1 MTAPPTSEPL
11 PRPAA
16 ASYPLASAYSEWADP
31 RFRRLVVVQMAYGYA
46 FSALLVVPK
55 YATAALHA
63 TPDEVGTLMACAGVA
78 IVATTPLLGRWLDG
92 GGARSVMMW
101 GAFVLGVSTLLFA
114 SVSELGP
121 ALYGLRAFHGVASA
135 LIQSATGAFVAAI
148 VPPSRH
154 GRAFASAGAAALMMN
169 AVAPAATEHLAEAYG
184 WRTAFELAATIALAG
199 AAMATLLPALEA
211 APVSVRG
218 PHAPRAKVA
227 LFDAVSAGAFA
238 AGVGFAV
245 ISTFTQPYALALGG
259 RHVASLFVGYTVTVL
274 IVRLGLGG
282 VVDRWGRLQCA
293 VAALA
298 IYALTSA
305 WAAALTPD
313 GLFALGLGFGAAHGL
328 VWPSLSAL
336 TVERASRAHAA
347 SAISRLYGSF
357 SLGGLIAVWAGGWL
371 VKAAGYQ
378 VMFLVAAFAIATGA
392 GVLFR
397 SRPAVIP
404 SNP

>member
-1 MTAPPTSEPL
+1 
-11 PRPAA
+11 
-16 ASYPLASAYSEWADP
+16 
-31 RFRRLVVVQMAYGYA
+31 MAYGYA

-78 IVATTPLLGRWLDG
+78 IVVTTPLLGRWLDG
-92 GGARSVMMW
+92 GGARAVMMW
-101 GAFVLGVSTLLFA
+101 GAFVLGVSTLLLA

-121 ALYGLRAFHGVASA
+121 ALYGLRALHGVASA
-135 LIQSATGAFVAAI
+135 LIQSATGAFVASI
-148 VPPSRH
+148 VPADRH

-199 AAMATLLPALEA
+199 AAMATLLPVLDA
-211 APVSVRG
+211 APVSVRE
-218 PHAPRAKVA
+218 PHAPRARPSPWN
-227 LFDAVSAGAFA
+227 AVSVASFA
-238 AGVGFAV
+238 AGIGFAV
-245 ISTFTQPYALALGG
+245 IATFTQPYALALGG
-259 RHVASLFVGYTVTVL
+259 EHVSSLFVGYTVTVL

-282 VVDRWGRLQCA
+282 VVDRLGRRPCA

-298 IYALTSA
+298 IYALSTA
-305 WAAALTPD
+305 WAAALTPG

-371 VKAAGYQ
+371 VKAAGYP
-378 VMFLVAAFAIATGA
+378 VMFLVAAAMIASGTA
-392 GVLFR
+392 VLFASR
-397 SRPAVIP
+397 STPA
-404 SNP
+404 

>member
-1 MTAPPTSEPL
+1 MTTVPPSSEPL
-11 PRPAA
+11 PTTAVVRH
-16 ASYPLASAYSEWADP
+16 PLAPAYSEWADP

-78 IVATTPLLGRWLDG
+78 IVVTTPLLGRWLDG

-101 GAFVLGVSTLLFA
+101 GAFVLGVSTLLLA

-121 ALYGLRAFHGVASA
+121 ALYALRALHGVASA

-148 VPPSRH
+148 VPADRH

-199 AAMATLLPALEA
+199 AAMATLLPALDA
-211 APVSVRG
+211 APVSVRE
-218 PHAPRAKVA
+218 PHAPKAR
-227 LFDAVSAGAFA
+227 LSPWNAVSVGAFA

-245 ISTFTQPYALALGG
+245 IATFTQPYALALGG
-259 RHVASLFVGYTVTVL
+259 EHVSSLFVGYTVTVL

-282 VVDRWGRLQCA
+282 VVDRLGRLPCA

-298 IYALTSA
+298 IYALSTA

-347 SAISRLYGSF
+347 SAISRLYGNF

-371 VKAAGYQ
+371 VKAAGYPL
-378 VMFLVAAFAIATGA
+378 MFLVAAAMIASGTA
-392 GVLFR
+392 VLFASR
-397 SRPAVIP
+397 SKPA
-404 SNP
+404 